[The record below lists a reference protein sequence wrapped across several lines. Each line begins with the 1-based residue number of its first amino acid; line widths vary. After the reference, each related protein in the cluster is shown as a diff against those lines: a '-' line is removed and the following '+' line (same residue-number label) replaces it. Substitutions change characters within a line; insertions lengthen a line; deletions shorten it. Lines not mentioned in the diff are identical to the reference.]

1 MPRITSVT
9 VECKC
14 GEKIFKY
21 HKSGTGRLI
30 KCFVSKISADY
41 FSLPKKLPTGS
52 AVACPKC
59 GERVGVVQMIKGQV
73 AVKLNQ
79 GQIKP
84 IRIG

>member
-1 MPRITSVT
+1 MPRITTVT

-14 GEKIFKY
+14 GGEIFRY
-21 HKSGTGRLI
+21 HKAGTGRLI
-30 KCFVSKISADY
+30 KCYIEKIILDNVG
-41 FSLPKKLPTGS
+41 LKPKMP
-52 AVACPKC
+52 
-59 GERVGVVQMIKGQV
+59 VGTDVFCQECKNRIGTIQMIHGQP